1 MNLTPYPPLK
11 APCKSHTINL
21 HGDSWTA
28 NHLLTSNIH
37 RHNQRATWKT
47 FQHFGAYKR
56 CLQLNCPPTFPV
68 ILGEIRCWYISE
80 TYFEVEYQ
88 CLFHCSINN
97 QRSDFALFL
106 FSTLD
111 SWRQITMLHLNMFVK
126 LKFEWLN
133 VRFPI
138 HLKGL
143 RKYYK
148 SIASYF
154 EEL

>member
-106 FSTLD
+106 FSTLV
-111 SWRQITMLHLNMFVK
+111 SWRQIDQNQSETLQDVHKQARTGVSFSKVSTLLTFKVVNWQIYMA
-126 LKFEWLN
+126 
-133 VRFPI
+133 R
-138 HLKGL
+138 
-143 RKYYK
+143 
-148 SIASYF
+148 
-154 EEL
+154 